1 MTPYSPE
8 VASFC
13 REVEQDLCRK
23 NDGHLVR
30 IVGPAF
36 DAVSGWAA
44 RGVPPAVACR
54 GIDRYF
60 ERYYG
65 KGPRRRPVRVEFCE
79 ADVLDAFD
87 EWRRAVGAGA
97 SADEAVAARRRSL
110 PAHLER
116 VIARLTAVRRGAG
129 ALYAAIA
136 AAVAELDSERARARD
151 LRGEA
156 RDALRA
162 RLRALDVELLTAAR
176 AGLDED
182 ARARLEAEADA
193 ALAPFRDRMPAAERA
208 RARAGAVDQL
218 VREHARLPEVAFD

>member
-1 MTPYSPE
+1 
-8 VASFC
+8 
-13 REVEQDLCRK
+13 
-23 NDGHLVR
+23 
-30 IVGPAF
+30 
-36 DAVSGWAA
+36 
-44 RGVPPAVACR
+44 
-54 GIDRYF
+54 
-60 ERYYG
+60 
-65 KGPRRRPVRVEFCE
+65 
-79 ADVLDAFD
+79 
-87 EWRRAVGAGA
+87 
-97 SADEAVAARRRSL
+97 
-110 PAHLER
+110 
-116 VIARLTAVRRGAG
+116 
-129 ALYAAIA
+129 
-136 AAVAELDSERARARD
+136 VAELDSERARARD